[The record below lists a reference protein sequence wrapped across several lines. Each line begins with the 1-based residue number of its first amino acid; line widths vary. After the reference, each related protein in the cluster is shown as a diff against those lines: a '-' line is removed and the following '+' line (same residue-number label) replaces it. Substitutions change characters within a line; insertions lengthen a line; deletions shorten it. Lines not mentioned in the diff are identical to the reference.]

1 MAVHDEKGVATT
13 SFADIAQRAGVGP
26 ATVLRHFPTLGSLVM
41 ACGEHVAMEM
51 RPPRPDAAR
60 ETFAGLQATR
70 ARLERLVSELDAF
83 YTRGALRL
91 TAAANDR
98 DRVPELDYFLKTVD
112 AGIEA
117 FIKEAIIHEKPTEP
131 LVGVLMSFCSICVW
145 QGIKRAGL
153 TERERQAILVDL
165 LIGLLLRFA
174 QRDRQ
179 SSQSEPAQRPRES
192 LGEGYERGPKTRSH
206 SRRRRRRLQPA
217 HRGG

>member
-1 MAVHDEKGVATT
+1 MKKRAAARDETRERIVRASMAVHDEKGVATA
-13 SFADIAQRAGVGP
+13 SFADVAQRAGVGP

-60 ETFAGLQATR
+60 ETFAGLEATR

-83 YTRGALRL
+83 YTRGSLRL

-117 FIKEAIIHEKPTEP
+117 FVKEAIIDEKPTKP
-131 LVGVLMSFCSICVW
+131 QVGVLMSLCSICVW
-145 QGIKRAGL
+145 QGIRRAGL
-153 TERERQAILVDL
+153 TERERQAVLVDL
-165 LIGLLLRFA
+165 LLAAVASVRS
-174 QRDRQ
+174 QRSAKFSKR
-179 SSQSEPAQRPRES
+179 
-192 LGEGYERGPKTRSH
+192 TRAATTGIL
-206 SRRRRRRLQPA
+206 RRRS
-217 HRGG
+217 